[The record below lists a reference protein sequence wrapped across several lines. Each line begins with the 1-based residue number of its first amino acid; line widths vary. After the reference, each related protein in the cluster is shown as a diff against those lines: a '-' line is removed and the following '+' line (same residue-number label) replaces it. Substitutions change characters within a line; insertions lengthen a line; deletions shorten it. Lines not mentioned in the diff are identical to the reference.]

1 MINENQINS
10 ILPMIQ
16 KLTFS
21 PRKPQ
26 IVPLKL
32 SKMEVSKIRL
42 KIILGYASA
51 LSVKKSKMI
60 GSFDVIV
67 N

>member
-1 MINENQINS
+1 
-10 ILPMIQ
+10 MIQ